1 MAETIRIGEVARR
14 LEVSAQHLRILEWN
28 GRIPP
33 ARRALCGRFYTPFDI
48 ELLRNM
54 GVGRRPRRLKSPEEV
69 LEGMS

>member
-33 ARRALCGRFYTPFDI
+33 ARRDLCGRFYTPFDI